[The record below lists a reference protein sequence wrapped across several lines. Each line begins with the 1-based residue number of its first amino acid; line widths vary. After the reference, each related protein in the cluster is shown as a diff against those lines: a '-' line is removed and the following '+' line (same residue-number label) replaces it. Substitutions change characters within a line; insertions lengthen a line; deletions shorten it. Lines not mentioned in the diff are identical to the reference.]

1 VRILHTADLHLTEK
15 RPETVDALE
24 AILET
29 ASNNSAD
36 IVTMGG
42 DIFDSAKD
50 ADKLRPKIRNLF
62 RDIECDVVCIPGNHD
77 GAILRKDYDFGFDVI
92 AEEPYGVKEIGD
104 VSIVGIPYTET
115 ASEELLLDLRGAAES
130 ASVRILLLH
139 CTLDWGY
146 TEDSY
151 GDEKGRRY
159 FSVSRDALSA
169 LGYDYILAGH
179 FHSRTEILNWEDGGL
194 FVYPGSPVSHTTKE
208 TGRRNAVLINTDKRS
223 EETIP
228 LDTQYS
234 DQLPLKV
241 TPGKEDVVVSK
252 IEQWYSE
259 RADDQADLEIIVKGV
274 IAKKEG
280 EFEDSIKEVAPGVD
294 LINETKDVRVVLN
307 HPLYNRFKEKLE
319 NLEVDGSEQGI
330 NEVVIEVMSNLI
342 GEGEL

>member
-1 VRILHTADLHLTEK
+1 MRILHTADLHLAEK
-15 RPETVDALE
+15 RPETVDALK

-29 ASNNSAD
+29 ASSNSAD

-92 AEEPYGVKEIGD
+92 ADEPYGVKTIGD

-115 ASEELLLDLRGAAES
+115 ASEELLLDLRDAAES

-146 TEDSY
+146 TEGSY

-179 FHSRTEILNWEDGGL
+179 FHSRTESIDLGEGGM

-208 TGRRNAVLINTDKRS
+208 TGRRNVVLIDTDRNSKDS
-223 EETIP
+223 IP
-228 LDTQYS
+228 LDTQYF
-234 DQLPLKV
+234 DQRILKV
-241 TPGKEDVVVSK
+241 TPGKEDDVVSAVEK
-252 IEQWYSE
+252 WYSE
-259 RADDQADLEIIVKGV
+259 RADDQSDLEIIVKGV

-280 EFEDSIKEVAPGVD
+280 EFEKSVKEVAPGVD
-294 LINETKDVRVVLN
+294 LINETKDVRVVLD
-307 HPLYNRFKEKLE
+307 HPVYNRFKEKLE
-319 NLEVDGSEQGI
+319 KIDDENKQGV
-330 NEVVIEVMSNLI
+330 NEVVIEVISNLI
-342 GEGEL
+342 GEGKL